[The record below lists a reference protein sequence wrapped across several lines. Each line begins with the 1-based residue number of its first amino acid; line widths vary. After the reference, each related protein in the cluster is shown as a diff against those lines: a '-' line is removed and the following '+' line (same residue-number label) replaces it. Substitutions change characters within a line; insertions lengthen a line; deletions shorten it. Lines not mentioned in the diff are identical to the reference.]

1 MYRASIFAALVVGTS
16 TASAIND
23 ATYNLNIT
31 SANGGAD
38 SLFSWSYSGTPTIS
52 GQSAVVSFG
61 WGSGSLVDSLT
72 TVTGPSYTAYDR
84 IGWPFVQGR
93 GLPTITGIP
102 IGLSLTNTTTN
113 VTRALTQVDF
123 EHYGDGAFMAFSV
136 TDTGAPQSDRIFMA
150 AGEVAILSG
159 PNSGSFLSGI
169 AYDNFYEGQ
178 WTLNFTPYANFDPV
192 LTIGGSAPVP
202 EPSTYGFTLAGLA
215 LIGAAIRRHRSRK

>member
-1 MYRASIFAALVVGTS
+1 MYRASILAALAIGAS
-16 TASAIND
+16 TASAVND

-38 SLFSWSYSGTPTIS
+38 SLFSWSYSGTPTLS
-52 GQSAVVSFG
+52 GQSVSIIFG
-61 WGSGSLVDSLT
+61 WGSGFLSGSGD
-72 TVTGPSYTAYDR
+72 TVTGPTYTAYDR

-123 EHYGDGAFMAFSV
+123 EHYGEGAFMGFSV
-136 TDTGAPQSDRIFMA
+136 TDTGAPQSDRIYMA
-150 AGEVAILSG
+150 PGEVAILSG

-169 AYDNFYEGQ
+169 AFDNFYEGQ
-178 WTLNFTPYANFDPV
+178 WTTDFTPYANFDPV
-192 LTIGGSAPVP
+192 LTIGGSAPLP
-202 EPSTYGFTLAGLA
+202 EPSTYGFAIAGLA